1 MEEIP
6 LPPDPDTE
14 DVPMHDV
21 AESPDDSSMISR
33 RSSSPS
39 VESSN
44 LDSMRSMT
52 DSMSKLSMIQPSAQ
66 EAAPAHKSPQAPP
79 TTMKRAAPA
88 SHQSPPGDLPTRGT
102 RGAPQN
108 SRGSR
113 VSSRGRGPHTMTMVS
128 SSPTAASS
136 TPSSSSSRGAS
147 SRGAS
152 SRGTSSRG
160 ASSRG
165 TSSRGASLR
174 GRGAKQ
180 ARQYPPGPLPQVE
193 TSQLPQ
199 VTPPEF
205 SHYLMELHPWAK
217 YVNPR
222 PIRLLRQDC
231 PPVSSVLDV
240 EVYRHL
246 PDSGYLSTRFN
257 RSLFPKAVLR
267 PDKMPASIPF
277 IELQHLED
285 TINFRAK
292 SKIVIDQV
300 LSGSYSD
307 VDTAHI
313 KPSPYQKYITKPPPY
328 GSTYPVLYQVV
339 STGYGPGVIL
349 EAKDFFV
356 VGPDRR
362 DLHCIVLDQYAVD
375 IVTGGR
381 GFNKNNMSVKDF
393 VWVYNV
399 KPTRQALQ
407 SPASVLKQASLP
419 RTMALDTSSVF
430 FFRASHFALLTVN
443 DLPDQVYGIILSR
456 TIRADRV
463 IHARA
468 VFEGCPEAVTLTP
481 STCTFPLRRLATY
494 EVVSARTRVNV
505 SAAMRFCEPPVSF
518 ESRAQLAELVRSFLP
533 MHPDEGISPLAV
545 FKLPQVDEAWLADR
559 LARFHN
565 FQRDPVGSKQRLSK
579 ICNVACSALAAVHAV
594 GDDKQTRKVLASIC
608 TPVWYPLR
616 IQFTLQDMASEAG
629 WAPGR
634 HVITW
639 IPGTER
645 LIWAK
650 VVTVTSDPTRK
661 TVTVV
666 IQAFTWSHEAWNRAF
681 EQHGRMLE
689 EKHICD
695 ICVRLG
701 KSTTAANPVYDL
713 VSRSNIF
720 GNLRPRVMGD
730 QVVNLFYANQ
740 AIGTSD
746 EPYLRDLPP
755 PSGHPRSFIV
765 SGRSLTLTT
774 DQEDAV
780 RIGSGQLPLVAIQA
794 AYGTGKTLVGSLIA
808 ALTSVSSKDITIVT
822 TSTNAAVAQ
831 FTETLLSLNDFAHLN
846 IVRNISDTAAAVNQ
860 TPTSVDLGKILRTLG
875 DDYEEQLSH
884 EDLHTCHEFQEYR
897 EIIEN
902 YLDHPELIPNMSDE
916 DKEEYEIAERYVSQT
931 LKRMVNIMFTVRRPS
946 IICMTTASL
955 LNSTAS
961 GGIFT
966 PYLTEFTTVIGDEA
980 SQIPE
985 PTLLAIAGRL
995 TRARHVYIGDVH
1007 QLAPH
1012 VKCPPNSSPV
1022 LHGARSVMS
1031 LLLQSSPVPVAPL
1044 ITTFRSHPA
1053 LIALPNRIAYA
1064 GQLVSGTPAQS
1075 RQILLTTMR
1084 FPAPNI
1090 PFMFVDVK
1098 GESAQAPSKS
1108 YYNESEAQSCQQLL
1122 EHLIRLGIPARY
1134 ICVITFY
1141 REQYRQIKP
1150 TLDSLNVE
1158 LTTVDSVQGREK
1170 EVVILLTTKTDF
1182 SPATAEFLNDYR
1194 RLNVAVS
1201 RCRHGQI
1208 VFGHAESL
1216 RKVPTWNTLL
1226 QWADSI
1232 GAVVPA
1238 NDLPQYLQRPL

>member
-1 MEEIP
+1 
-6 LPPDPDTE
+6 
-14 DVPMHDV
+14 
-21 AESPDDSSMISR
+21 
-33 RSSSPS
+33 
-39 VESSN
+39 
-44 LDSMRSMT
+44 
-52 DSMSKLSMIQPSAQ
+52 
-66 EAAPAHKSPQAPP
+66 
-79 TTMKRAAPA
+79 
-88 SHQSPPGDLPTRGT
+88 
-102 RGAPQN
+102 
-108 SRGSR
+108 
-113 VSSRGRGPHTMTMVS
+113 
-128 SSPTAASS
+128 
-136 TPSSSSSRGAS
+136 
-147 SRGAS
+147 
-152 SRGTSSRG
+152 
-160 ASSRG
+160 
-165 TSSRGASLR
+165 
-174 GRGAKQ
+174 
-180 ARQYPPGPLPQVE
+180 
-193 TSQLPQ
+193 
-199 VTPPEF
+199 
-205 SHYLMELHPWAK
+205 MELHPWAK

-1216 RKVPTWNTLL
+1216 RKQMTYPNTYNAPSNFRAERRPRRTSTGSRRQLASEDGGPRHSISMGRSPGHHDYILL
-1226 QWADSI
+1226 
-1232 GAVVPA
+1232 
-1238 NDLPQYLQRPL
+1238 DLILCMVLYYYYVL